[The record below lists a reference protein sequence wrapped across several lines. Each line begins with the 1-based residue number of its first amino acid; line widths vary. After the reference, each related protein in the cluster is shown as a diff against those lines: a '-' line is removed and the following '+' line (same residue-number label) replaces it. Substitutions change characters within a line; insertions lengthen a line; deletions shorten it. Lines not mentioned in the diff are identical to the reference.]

1 MADLLSII
9 QNVVAMLPA
18 FRGLLAGTFWV
29 IGVLFI
35 ISALRTAARRSEMG
49 PNHST
54 WVPSIVKFIIGSA
67 FLAFPATVGAFL
79 FSLWGADTAAAPDA
93 IFAFAPSMTAPM
105 NEGTGREILIAITRV
120 VQFVGLI
127 GFGRGLYLLNAS
139 ASGNGQARTFGPG
152 LTFLIAS
159 TMAVNFP
166 LFVGAIELLVTPAQ
180 G

>member
-9 QNVVAMLPA
+9 QNVVTMLPA
-18 FRGLLAGTFWV
+18 FRGLLAGVFW
-29 IGVLFI
+29 ITGILFI

-54 WVPSIVKFIIGSA
+54 WVPAIVKFIVGSA

-79 FSLWGADTAAAPDA
+79 FSVFGSETAAAPDA
-93 IFAFAPSMTAPM
+93 IFAYAPSMTAPM
-105 NEGTGREILIAITRV
+105 SSGNGKEILVAITMV

-139 ASGNGQARTFGPG
+139 ASGNGQAKTFGPG

-166 LFVGAIELLVTPAQ
+166 LFVGAIELLVTPAK